1 MDYQIPILTVVLQS
15 DLLKSRVS
23 FFYLEFNSSFNGE
36 RWIKAKITGGRET
49 QVCKS
54 KLSR

>member
-1 MDYQIPILTVVLQS
+1 MDYQIPSLTVVLYN

-23 FFYLEFNSSFNGE
+23 FFYLEFNSSFNGG
-36 RWIKAKITGGRET
+36 RWIKAKITGGQET

-54 KLSR
+54 TFSR